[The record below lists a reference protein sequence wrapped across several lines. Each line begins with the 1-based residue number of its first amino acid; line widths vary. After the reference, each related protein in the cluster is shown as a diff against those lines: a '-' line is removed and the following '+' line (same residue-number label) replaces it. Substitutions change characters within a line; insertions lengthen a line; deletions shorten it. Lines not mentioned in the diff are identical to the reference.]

1 MKNNGADIS
10 GYLGAPQAVLCIFT
24 LFGANSLSKNILKN
38 DRTFNLVNFSGISA
52 HAFSYLDYAGLT
64 RVTQKN

>member
-24 LFGANSLSKNILKN
+24 LFGANSISKK
-38 DRTFNLVNFSGISA
+38 TF
-52 HAFSYLDYAGLT
+52 
-64 RVTQKN
+64 

>member
-10 GYLGAPQAVLCIFT
+10 EYLSASQAVLCIFT
-24 LFGANSLSKNILKN
+24 LFGANSLSKYIFKH
-38 DRTFNLVNFSGISA
+38 DRTFKLINFSGISA
-52 HAFSYLDYAGLT
+52 HAFSYLDYADST

>member
-10 GYLGAPQAVLCIFT
+10 EYLSTSQVVLCIFT

-38 DRTFNLVNFSGISA
+38 DRTFNPHSLFFVLGA
-52 HAFSYLDYAGLT
+52 AFSRFDYAGLT

>member
-10 GYLGAPQAVLCIFT
+10 EYLSTSQAVLYTFT

-52 HAFSYLDYAGLT
+52 QPFSRFDYAGLT

>member
-10 GYLGAPQAVLCIFT
+10 EYLSTPQAVLCIFT

-38 DRTFNLVNFSGISA
+38 DRTFNP
-52 HAFSYLDYAGLT
+52 
-64 RVTQKN
+64 R